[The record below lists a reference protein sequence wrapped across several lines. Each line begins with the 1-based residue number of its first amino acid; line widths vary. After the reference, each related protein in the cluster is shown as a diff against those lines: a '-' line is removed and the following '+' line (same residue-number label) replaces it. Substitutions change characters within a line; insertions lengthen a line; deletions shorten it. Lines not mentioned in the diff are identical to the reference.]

1 MPLPRFFVKNE
12 SERADTMNTL
22 LCNVTGIKNKECK
35 TQIKNALDK
44 IKGVQEVGVNL
55 VTGSIKVG
63 YNEPATEIQIKD
75 CIENTGFKIEY
86 E

>member
-1 MPLPRFFVKNE
+1 MY
-12 SERADTMNTL
+12 TM
-22 LCNVTGIKNKECK
+22 LCNVNGIQNKECK

-44 IKGVQEVGVNL
+44 VKGVQNVGVNL
-55 VTGSIKVG
+55 ATGSVKVD
-63 YNEPATEIQIKD
+63 YNAPATEIQIKD

>member
-1 MPLPRFFVKNE
+1 
-12 SERADTMNTL
+12 MNTVI
-22 LCNVTGIKNKECK
+22 CSVSGIPNKESK

-44 IKGVQEVGVNL
+44 IEGVQEVGVNL
-55 VTGSIKVG
+55 ATSSIKVE
-63 YNEPATEIQIKD
+63 YNEPATAMQIKN

>member
-1 MPLPRFFVKNE
+1 MY
-12 SERADTMNTL
+12 TM
-22 LCNVTGIKNKECK
+22 LCNVSGIQNKEEK

-44 IKGVQEVGVNL
+44 IKGVSEVGVNL
-55 VTGSIKVG
+55 TTGTIKIG

-75 CIENTGFKIEY
+75 CIEHTGFRIVY

>member
-1 MPLPRFFVKNE
+1 
-12 SERADTMNTL
+12 MNTV
-22 LCNVTGIKNKECK
+22 LCSVSGIQNKECK

-55 VTGSIKVG
+55 TTGTIKVE
-63 YNEPATEIQIKD
+63 YNEPATEVEIKD
-75 CIENTGFKIEY
+75 CIEHTGFKIEY